1 MGHLSAPSVTSEFRA
16 PSALRLA
23 QATATSGV
31 LDLSASTPRQTQHP
45 GLVLASMTLVNA
57 MVLSDQT
64 AVPLT
69 LAEIMRSYDVG
80 SQKVQWVLNASLVT
94 LAALLV
100 LGGQQLTRQTDR
112 LSPRKIT
119 CVRSEYGRER

>member
-1 MGHLSAPSVTSEFRA
+1 
-16 PSALRLA
+16 
-23 QATATSGV
+23 
-31 LDLSASTPRQTQHP
+31 
-45 GLVLASMTLVNA
+45 MTLVNA
-57 MVLSDQT
+57 MVLVDQT

-119 CVRSEYGRER
+119 CVRSEHGRER